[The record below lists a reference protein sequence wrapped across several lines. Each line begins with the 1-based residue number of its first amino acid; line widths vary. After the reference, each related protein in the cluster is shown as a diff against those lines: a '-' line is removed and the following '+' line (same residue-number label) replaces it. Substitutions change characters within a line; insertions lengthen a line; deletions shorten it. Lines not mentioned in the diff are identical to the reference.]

1 LAYYER
7 SSREVQFLPK
17 SESVNFETR
26 FIHSLPNPSHMSEVS
41 EEVIEAASE
50 AVSCSVSPRDFPGL
64 GAAVGAEDGN
74 IYTGSVV
81 ETRDRHQ
88 SIHAERLAVFNAVSA
103 HEEENLITEL
113 AINFPLGMD
122 EENSALNVCG
132 SCLHIFA
139 EFSEGDVP
147 IHMKGAIGSKQA
159 MLSELYP
166 DPWG

>member
-1 LAYYER
+1 
-7 SSREVQFLPK
+7 
-17 SESVNFETR
+17 
-26 FIHSLPNPSHMSEVS
+26 MSEVS

-50 AVSCSVSPRDFPGL
+50 AVNHSVSPRDFPGL
-64 GAAVGAEDGN
+64 GAAVRAEDGN
-74 IYTGSVV
+74 VYTGSVV

-113 AINFPLGMD
+113 AMNFPLGMD
-122 EENSALNVCG
+122 EESSALNVCG
-132 SCLHIFA
+132 SCLHILA

-147 IHMKGAIGSKQA
+147 IHMKGAIGSKRA

-166 DPWG
+166 DPWS

>member
-1 LAYYER
+1 M
-7 SSREVQFLPK
+7 P
-17 SESVNFETR
+17 
-26 FIHSLPNPSHMSEVS
+26 EVS

-50 AVSCSVSPRDFPGL
+50 AVSCSVSPRDFSGL
-64 GAAVGAEDGN
+64 GAAVRAEDGD

-113 AINFPLGMD
+113 AMNFPLGMD
-122 EENSALNVCG
+122 EESSALNVCG
-132 SCLHIFA
+132 SCLHILA

-166 DPWG
+166 DPWS